1 MNSAIKCFR
10 HREAGYLLEIRS
22 RIFSIA
28 SLIEKELSKKN
39 IKGLEAII
47 NLIDENP
54 NITVTDLAKSINVST
69 RYFTKKRKPIDTSA
83 KTVYNKREV

>member
-1 MNSAIKCFR
+1 M
-10 HREAGYLLEIRS
+10 EIRS

>member
-54 NITVTDLAKSINVST
+54 NITVTDLAKSINVRT
-69 RYFTKKRKPIDTSA
+69 RYFTK
-83 KTVYNKREV
+83 